1 MKGQNIG
8 NNMKEVR
15 RIYGVYDIKQHEM
28 CVATGTIEEL
38 RFTFFKGRKLDLIMK
53 AIKNRLLIDK
63 RYEIIYLYDDIFD
76 EVVDKLDNL
85 TIDDFC
91 LSTPG
96 FDIRCMQH
104 ENLYSRLYMS

>member
-1 MKGQNIG
+1 MKDYTKI
-8 NNMKEVR
+8 K

-38 RFTFFKGRKLDLIMK
+38 RITFFKGRKIDLIMK

-76 EVVDKLDNL
+76 EV
-85 TIDDFC
+85 
-91 LSTPG
+91 G
-96 FDIRCMQH
+96 ER
-104 ENLYSRLYMS
+104 Y